1 MNNIKRRDFLKTLG
15 LGGAAI
21 ALSGYGLSVG
31 KLQKHQKP
39 NILFIMADDLGKEW
53 ISCYGAE
60 GIATPNIDKLAAGGM
75 RFENVYCMPQCTPT
89 RATLLTG
96 QYPYNNGWV
105 NHWDVPRW
113 GAGCHFDWNHNTTF
127 AKVMKTAGYKTA
139 AAGKWQINDFRV
151 TPDAMEKH
159 GFDDWCMWTGYETG
173 VEASAKRYWDAY
185 INTREGS
192 KTYEGQFGEDVFTD
206 FLIDFMKKNKDEPM
220 MMYYPMALPHPPLT
234 ATPDEPGV
242 KGKKETM
249 AAMVRYVDSLVGK
262 LVSAIDELGIR
273 ENTII
278 IWTTD
283 NGTTKNFRNK
293 MNGREVRGGKATT
306 MESGVNI
313 PFIVNAPGIVPADI
327 VSDALSDFT
336 DLLPTFAEL
345 GGAELPENW
354 QLDGKSIA
362 SHLVGRSNDSDR
374 EWIMAMGGDPAKLT
388 DKGVE
393 SMFEYRDRVIR
404 DKQYKLFVGKDRQP
418 EKLIDLH
425 ADPGEKNNLLSSA
438 DVNVIAAKDKLMA
451 VAASFPEKDA
461 SPKYDSTPAQL
472 WDQTPKSMNDFIKAF
487 NDRRTKNK
495 F

>member
-1 MNNIKRRDFLKTLG
+1 
-15 LGGAAI
+15 
-21 ALSGYGLSVG
+21 
-31 KLQKHQKP
+31 
-39 NILFIMADDLGKEW
+39 
-53 ISCYGAE
+53 
-60 GIATPNIDKLAAGGM
+60 
-75 RFENVYCMPQCTPT
+75 
-89 RATLLTG
+89 
-96 QYPYNNGWV
+96 
-105 NHWDVPRW
+105 
-113 GAGCHFDWNHNTTF
+113 
-127 AKVMKTAGYKTA
+127 
-139 AAGKWQINDFRV
+139 
-151 TPDAMEKH
+151 
-159 GFDDWCMWTGYETG
+159 
-173 VEASAKRYWDAY
+173 
-185 INTREGS
+185 
-192 KTYEGQFGEDVFTD
+192 
-206 FLIDFMKKNKDEPM
+206 
-220 MMYYPMALPHPPLT
+220 
-234 ATPDEPGV
+234 
-242 KGKKETM
+242 M
-249 AAMVRYVDSLVGK
+249 AAMVRYVDTLAGK

-306 MESGVNI
+306 WESGVNI
-313 PFIVNAPGIVPADI
+313 PFIVNAPGIVPANI

-345 GGAELPENW
+345 GGAKLPENW

-362 SHLVGRSNDSDR
+362 SHLAGRSNDSDR

-388 DKGVE
+388 EKGVE

-404 DKQYKLFVGKDRQP
+404 DKQYKLFVGKDRKP

-495 F
+495 L